1 VDIAI
6 EGPSGAGK
14 TTLINRL
21 IASSDIF
28 EIIPEYN
35 ILAGGAKN
43 FPSPPKTRAEALQS
57 SNFFLK
63 LELERQTL
71 IKKAIERGRMAVQD
85 RSLFTC
91 IAFDY
96 AKASTGGFD
105 IWQETERTFLE
116 TDGLILP
123 KIIFFLDVS
132 FPNAVER
139 VTKRNDDPKAKTL
152 ANPAFNEAF
161 RNYFLTEVS
170 KKVRVCRINANA
182 DLEQVESSV
191 LSQF

>member
-1 VDIAI
+1 MNIAI

-14 TTLINRL
+14 TTLVSRL
-21 IASSDIF
+21 IASSDRF

-43 FPSPPKTRAEALQS
+43 FPPPPKNRTEALQS
-57 SNFFLK
+57 SKFFLK
-63 LELERQTL
+63 LELERQTF
-71 IKKAIERGRMAVQD
+71 IKGVIERGKMAVQD

-105 IWQETERTFLE
+105 IWQETERIFLE
-116 TDGLILP
+116 IGGLILP

-132 FPNAVER
+132 FSNATER
-139 VTKRNDDPKAKTL
+139 VVRRNDDPKAKTL

-161 RNYFLTEVS
+161 RDYFLTEVP

-182 DLEQVESSV
+182 DPEQVESSV